1 MRNVRALF
9 NYHLTPAGI
18 IAVCCC
24 LLLLSA
30 CHPTKK
36 IVDTPHPVKLKG
48 NNVIEMF
55 DSLTVHQ
62 FDFEWLT
69 AKAEVEFTDR
79 ENNPETFDVNIRVR
93 KDSVIW
99 ISVTPLLGIE
109 AVRVL
114 ITPDSMKIMNR
125 LRKTYTARGFD
136 FLNDMLKARIN
147 FEIMQAVLVGNY
159 FPYQKNEKLKS
170 VYEDS
175 TFMILSTLNKRQT
188 KRIMEEKDP
197 TKPIIQ
203 DFWIDD
209 YYRIN
214 KSKITDDRLERTLQ
228 AEYSDFIDVDQKRF
242 PLILQVTVTASAPL
256 RIKVK
261 YTKVVSGEAQSLPFT
276 VPEKYERK

>member
-1 MRNVRALF
+1 MA
-9 NYHLTPAGI
+9 A
-18 IAVCCC
+18 CCC
-24 LLLLSA
+24 LLLLSS

-48 NNVIEMF
+48 NNVIELF
-55 DSLTVHQ
+55 DSLTAHQ

-159 FPYQKNEKLKS
+159 FPYLKNEKLKS
-170 VYEDS
+170 VYDDS
-175 TFMILSTLNKRQT
+175 TFVILSTLNKRQT

-214 KSKITDDRLERTLQ
+214 RSKITDDRLNRILE
-228 AEYSDFIDVDQKRF
+228 AAYNDFFEVDQKRF
-242 PLILQVTVTASAPL
+242 PQNLVVTVTASAPL
-256 RIKVK
+256 KIKVK

>member
-1 MRNVRALF
+1 MRAPFKFFLSSTGF
-9 NYHLTPAGI
+9 
-18 IAVCCC
+18 IASCCFF
-24 LLLLSA
+24 LLLSS

-36 IVDTPHPVKLKG
+36 IVDTPHPVKLRG
-48 NNVIEMF
+48 TNVIELF
-55 DSLTVHQ
+55 DSLMVHQ

-69 AKAEVEFTDR
+69 AKAEVEITDR
-79 ENNPETFDVNIRVR
+79 ENNPETFDVNIRIK

-125 LRKTYTARGFD
+125 LRKTYTARGFG
-136 FLNDMLKARIN
+136 FLDNMLKAKIN
-147 FEIMQAVLVGNY
+147 FEIMQAVLIGNY

-170 VYEDS
+170 VYDDS
-175 TFMILSTLNKRQT
+175 TFVILSTLNKRQT

-209 YYRIN
+209 YFRIN

-228 AEYSDFIDVDQKRF
+228 AEYSDFFEVDHKRF
-242 PLILQVTVTASAPL
+242 PQNLMVTVTASAPL
-256 RIKVK
+256 KIKVK
-261 YTKVVSGEAQSLPFT
+261 YTKVVSGEVASVPFT